1 MIGVLM
7 DAVPKGTFGHT
18 QREDARVK
26 KMEHCSDA
34 SIRKGYQ
41 RLLKVRKR
49 QRRKMQGKSPLPAP
63 CFWTSRL

>member
-18 QREDARVK
+18 QREDVRV

-34 SIRKGYQ
+34 YIRKECQ

-49 QRRKMQGKSPLPAP
+49 QRRKRQGKSPLPAP